1 MSNLLAAQI
10 PDTEVRDIKSKL
22 TEQEYRISIA
32 LPYEYHD
39 LPDKKYQTVYILDSN
54 LHFGMFTEISRMLY
68 LCGLVETIIVGIGY
82 PISLPLEEG
91 FSEIARFRALDFTPI
106 EDKAHEDKYAQAGL
120 QVKGTGGASEFLSF
134 VEEEVIPLIEAEY
147 RTAGEE
153 RTLVGH
159 SDGGLFALYTLFQK
173 PTLFQKLIA
182 GSPVINFADGLLF
195 DYEEQFSKDRESLP
209 VKLFLSAGELEE
221 SINQPYV
228 SNLYKFIA
236 RLQSRNYTDFKLT
249 SQIFE
254 KCNHFAAIAPM
265 FHFGM
270 MEMLPRR

>member
-1 MSNLLAAQI
+1 MSDLPAAQI
-10 PDTEVRDIKSKL
+10 PDTEVRDIKSKF
-22 TEQEYRISIA
+22 TGQEYRISIA

-82 PISLPLEEG
+82 PINLPLEEG
-91 FSEIARFRALDFTPI
+91 FSEIMSLRAFDLTPV
-106 EDKAHEDKYAQAGL
+106 EDKDHEDEYAQAGL

-134 VEEEVIPLIEAEY
+134 IEKEVIPLIETEY
-147 RTAGEE
+147 RTAGEA

-159 SDGGLFALYTLFQK
+159 SDGGTFALYTLFQK
-173 PTLFQKLIA
+173 PTLFQKLIV
-182 GSPVINFADGLLF
+182 GSPVIYFANGIIF

-221 SINQPYV
+221 SVNQPYV
-228 SNLYKFIA
+228 SNLYKFKA
-236 RLQSRNYTDFKLT
+236 RLQSRNYADFELT

-254 KCNHFAAIAPM
+254 KCNHCAAIAPM
-265 FHFGM
+265 FQFGL